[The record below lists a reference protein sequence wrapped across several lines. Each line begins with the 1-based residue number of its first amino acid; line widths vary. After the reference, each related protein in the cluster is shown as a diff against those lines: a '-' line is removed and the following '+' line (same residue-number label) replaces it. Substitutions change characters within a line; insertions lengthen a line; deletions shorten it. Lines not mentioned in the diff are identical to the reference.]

1 MKRESVGVV
10 ETQCYRIPEE
20 IVLEHGDRLSGVN
33 VAYETYGK
41 INNEKSN
48 AILVC
53 HALSGDAHAGGWH
66 REDEKPGWWDI
77 IIGPGKALDT
87 DKFFVICS
95 NVLGGCK
102 GTTGPSSINSKT
114 GKPYGLDFPFIT
126 VKDMVNVQKMLL
138 DHLDIDKLFA
148 VVGGSFGGMQVL
160 QWCVSY
166 PDMVRLAVPIATSA
180 YSSPQQIAFN
190 EVGRRAI
197 TSDPDWISGNYYGR
211 TPPARGLSLARMIG
225 HITYLSDESMH
236 QKFGRK
242 LQDKSEYGFDFTSL
256 DFQVESYLSY
266 HGDAFVKRFDANSY
280 LYITKAI
287 DYFDLTKKG
296 SLSLAEALKSVKAK
310 FLVISISS
318 DWLYPPY
325 QCKEIAEALSA
336 NDIDVRHCTV
346 RSNYGHDAFLLES
359 GQMNYTIGN
368 FLSRT
373 SVGDVMIRDVVTI
386 RHGSSVEEAARIMM
400 TEGVTH
406 LPVISEEGR
415 LAGIVTAWDVSKA
428 VALKYSQLEEIMT
441 RDVVTIGL
449 GDPIERAAKKMNE
462 NNISALPVIDGEQKV
477 IGMITSDG
485 VSRLVSVCR

>member
-1 MKRESVGVV
+1 MRRESVGVV

-359 GQMNYTIGN
+359 GQMNYTMGN

-462 NNISALPVIDGEQKV
+462 NNISALPVIDGEQRV

>member
-66 REDEKPGWWDI
+66 KEDEKPGWWDI

-102 GTTGPSSINSKT
+102 GTTGPSSINSNT

-166 PDMVRLAVPIATSA
+166 PDIVRLAVPIATSA

-242 LQDKSEYGFDFTSL
+242 LQDKSEYGFDFASL

-296 SLSLAEALKSVKAK
+296 SLSLAEAFKSVKAK

-415 LAGIVTAWDVSKA
+415 LVGIVTAWDVSKA

-462 NNISALPVIDGEQKV
+462 NNISALPVIDGEQRV

>member
-66 REDEKPGWWDI
+66 KEDEKPGWWDI

-102 GTTGPSSINSKT
+102 GTTGPSSINSNT
-114 GKPYGLDFPFIT
+114 CKPYGLDFPFIT

-148 VVGGSFGGMQVL
+148 VVGGSFGGMQAL

-197 TSDPDWISGNYYGR
+197 TSDPDWTSGNYYGR

-242 LQDKSEYGFDFTSL
+242 LQDKSEYGFDFASL

-462 NNISALPVIDGEQKV
+462 NNISALPVIDGEQRV

>member
-66 REDEKPGWWDI
+66 KEDEKPGWWDI

-242 LQDKSEYGFDFTSL
+242 LQDKSEYGFDFASL

-462 NNISALPVIDGEQKV
+462 NNISALPVIDGEQRV